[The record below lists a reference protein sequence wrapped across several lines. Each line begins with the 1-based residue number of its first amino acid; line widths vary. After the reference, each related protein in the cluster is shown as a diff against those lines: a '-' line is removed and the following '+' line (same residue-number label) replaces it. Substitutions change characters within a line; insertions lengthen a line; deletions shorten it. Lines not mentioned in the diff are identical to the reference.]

1 MKTTY
6 RTVSDILRRS
16 RHSICQSFFPAFD
29 EGERLLF
36 VYHTWCSNRSVCHA
50 ITLFGRHL
58 GPAWHVLPR
67 CHVFSF
73 SRPGAGIF
81 FVTLVGRW
89 NVGDF
94 LFTTGLFIVSQFS
107 IKFFL
112 YRKIFILIIGFVDVM
127 ITMCSAH
134 CICFYEFKQDQLRS
148 TRFNS
153 ITNYWTS
160 FRFYKI
166 FTALYLLLFV
176 TIFEKY
182 TRSWTVK
189 RWPFYSTSSGCVVF
203 WKQCYCESC

>member
-1 MKTTY
+1 MSIIFSRVNLLRSTKENTY
-6 RTVSDILRRS
+6 YSCTVHDVVTVPYAMRFHGLDAIL
-16 RHSICQSFFPAFD
+16 D
-29 EGERLLF
+29 
-36 VYHTWCSNRSVCHA
+36 
-50 ITLFGRHL
+50 L
-58 GPAWHVLPR
+58 GLAWHILPR
-67 CHVFSF
+67 CHVISF
-73 SRPGAGIF
+73 SRPAEGIYF
-81 FVTLVGRW
+81 LTLVGRW

-112 YRKIFILIIGFVDVM
+112 YRKFFILIIGFVDVM

-166 FTALYLLLFV
+166 FTALYLLVFV

-189 RWPFYSTSSGCVVF
+189 R
-203 WKQCYCESC
+203 